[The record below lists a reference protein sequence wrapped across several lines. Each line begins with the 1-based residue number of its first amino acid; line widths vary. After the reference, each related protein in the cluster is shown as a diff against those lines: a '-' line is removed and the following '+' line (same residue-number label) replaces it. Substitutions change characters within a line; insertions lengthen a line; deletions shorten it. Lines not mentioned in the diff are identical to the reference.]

1 MIMQVLLG
9 LNPSLPSDAEDN
21 EINRS
26 VMKAISDLNQ
36 KDYLNKPKIIRII
49 NNHYRKQA
57 RAFST
62 LPN

>member
-49 NNHYRKQA
+49 NNHYSK
-57 RAFST
+57 
-62 LPN
+62 